1 MLCCRCWTD
10 RRGDNDV
17 SSMPCVETPLSR
29 GVFRY
34 NRRIIP
40 GLDGATMIDERMT
53 VAVLGGG
60 SFGTA
65 LASIAADNGYEV
77 RQWLRDAALVES
89 INEDHRNPCYLPDYE
104 INSNV
109 VASTELRWVLES
121 ATLVLVAIP
130 SKAFAEVVRQARPW
144 LNPDQILVSTTKGI
158 QQDGF
163 KLMSQILED
172 ETGFSHVGV
181 LSGPNLAS
189 EVAEKQLTATVI
201 ASHDPLTRSR
211 VQAALGCDYF
221 RVYASNDRYGV
232 ELGGALKNIYAIA
245 AGMAASLG
253 MGENTRSMLMTRA
266 LAEMSRFAVAQG
278 ANPMTF
284 LGLAGVGDLIVT
296 CSSQLSR
303 NYRVGY
309 ALGQGKSLDE
319 AVDALGQVAEGV
331 NTVRLVREKAH
342 EVGVYMPLAEGLFQV
357 LFRGVPARDM
367 AKLLMQGEQ
376 SSDVEF
382 VLSREDVK
390 QDQREQ
396 EE

>member
-17 SSMPCVETPLSR
+17 SSMQCVETPLSR

-89 INEDHRNPCYLPDYE
+89 INKDHRNPGYLPDYE

-342 EVGVYMPLAEGLFQV
+342 EEGVYMPLAEGLFQV